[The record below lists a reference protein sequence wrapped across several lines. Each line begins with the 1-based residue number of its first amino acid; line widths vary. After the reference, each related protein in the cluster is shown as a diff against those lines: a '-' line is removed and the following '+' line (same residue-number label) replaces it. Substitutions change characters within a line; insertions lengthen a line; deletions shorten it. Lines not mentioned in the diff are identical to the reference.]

1 MEKEKGIIKI
11 AITAMGYLSY
21 FLGGWG
27 ISLETLFIFMICD
40 YISGYMK
47 SMMKGKLSSKT
58 GFKGLVKKASYLI
71 AVIVGVSLDK
81 LILENHLNIPITIF
95 GVPISFKIMI
105 IFSIIGTE
113 GISIVEN
120 LAEIGIKFPFPVKRL
135 FKQLQ
140 QDEPSKN
147 TYDEKKEP

>member
-11 AITAMGYLSY
+11 AITTMGYLSY

-47 SMMKGKLSSKT
+47 SMIKGKLSSKI
-58 GFKGLVKKASYLI
+58 GFKGLIKKASYLI

-95 GVPISFKIMI
+95 AVPISFKIMI

-120 LAEIGIKFPFPVKRL
+120 LAEIGIKFPFPVKKL

-140 QDEPSKN
+140 QDEPSQN
-147 TYDEKKEP
+147 INEQKKEP